1 MIRLSAGTAALL
13 GLSTNRMDAYPTT
26 AYLLSGKSCL
36 MQCAFCPQGNNDN
49 EALKRLGR
57 ISWPEY
63 TWNEVESA
71 LSKAGSKGLKRIC
84 LQSVRHRKGIEPL
97 LDIVKGL
104 KKITGLPLSLS
115 AWIRDY
121 KEAAALIDKGVD
133 RISISIDVINPSAF
147 EATKGGSQADRLEL
161 LFDCA
166 ERLPGRMSTHLI
178 CGLGETEFEALKMID
193 MLLKANVTIA
203 LFAFVP
209 LKGTAME
216 NLQPP
221 PVDFY
226 RRIQAGY
233 YLLKREKADFNSF
246 EFDNERLVS
255 YGLNEEASIDAI
267 SDGKAFQ
274 TSGCSGCNRPYYN
287 ERPGKVIYNY
297 HRALSKKETDQAV
310 SHLLESLKLKNRLV
324 GTFRRKK

>member
-1 MIRLSAGTAALL
+1 MIRLSVGTAALL
-13 GLSTNRMDAYPTT
+13 GLSTSRMDAYPKT
-26 AYLLSGKSCL
+26 AYLLSGKSCQ
-36 MQCAFCPQGNNDN
+36 MKCAFCPQGNGDD

-63 TWNEVESA
+63 AFDEVESA
-71 LSKAGSKGLKRIC
+71 LSKAESKGLERIC
-84 LQSVRHRKGIEPL
+84 LQSVRHSEGIEPL
-97 LDIVKGL
+97 IDIVKRL
-104 KKITGLPLSLS
+104 KKAISLPLSLS
-115 AWIRDY
+115 AWIGNEN
-121 KEAAALIDKGVD
+121 EAAALIDAGVD
-133 RISISIDVINPSAF
+133 KISISIDVINPSAF
-147 EATKGGSQADRLEL
+147 EDIKGGTQKDRLEL
-161 LFDCA
+161 LLKCA
-166 ERLPGRMSTHLI
+166 ERLPGKMSTHLI
-178 CGLGETEFEALKMID
+178 CGLGETECEALKMID

-233 YLLKREKADFNSF
+233 YLLKQGKADLNSF

-255 YGLNEEASIDAI
+255 YGLKEGALTDAL

-287 ERPGKVIYNY
+287 ERPGKAIYNY
-297 HRALSKKETDQAV
+297 HRALNKEETDVAV
-310 SHLLESLKLKNRLV
+310 SQLLESIKLKT
-324 GTFRRKK
+324 G